1 MSRFHRLTASTCL
14 LLLLASCSSAPEKPP
29 VPNSEDLCKGATGN
43 GPKVGMAYD
52 IGGRDDRGANDLAFA
67 GLTRA
72 VKKLDATCLEGEA
85 AEGELESARAE
96 RLSHLIDAGSRVIV
110 AIGADYAEAVDD
122 AAQAHPRVRFA
133 LIDGTEPAGAPHKDG
148 RRNVANLDFATAQ
161 GVYLAGVAAAL
172 ASKSEEVGFVGNEFE
187 APFRAGA
194 EAANPKI
201 KVTSTALPIDEATS
215 AEPVDA
221 ESAAADQYDAGADVV
236 FGAPG
241 VSERD
246 ILNAAV
252 DAGDDHWVVGFGT
265 DQYVM
270 ANDDQKPHVLTSIL
284 ERYDTATYGF
294 LASVAAGHPLAG
306 QHTLGLK
313 QRGLGLATSG
323 DLVKPFASEIDD
335 FEAQIVAGDLV
346 VPTR

>member
-1 MSRFHRLTASTCL
+1 MACTLLVLAGCGST
-14 LLLLASCSSAPEKPP
+14 PEEPP
-29 VPNSEDLCKGATGN
+29 VPNSQDLCKGATGH
-43 GPKVGMAYD
+43 GPKVGMAYG
-52 IGGRDDRGANDLAFA
+52 IGGRDDLGLNDLAFA

-72 VKKLDATCLEGEA
+72 VKKLDATCVEGEA

-96 RLSHLIDAGSRVIV
+96 RLSHLIDTGSRAIV
-110 AIGADYAEAVDD
+110 AVGDDYAEAVDD
-122 AAQAHPRVRFA
+122 AARAHPQLRFA
-133 LIDGTEPAGAPHKDG
+133 LIDGTVPTEGSDKGG
-148 RRNVANLDFATAQ
+148 RRNVAYIDFSTAQ
-161 GVYLAGVAAAL
+161 GVYLAGVASAL
-172 ASKSEEVGFVGNEFE
+172 ASKSGEVGFVGNELE
-187 APFRAGA
+187 TSFRAGA

-201 KVTSTALPIDEATS
+201 QVTSTALPIDESSS

-221 ESAAADQYDAGADVV
+221 ESAAADQFDAGADVV

-270 ANDDQKPHVLTSIL
+270 ANDDQKTHVLTSVL
-284 ERYDTATYGF
+284 ERYDTATYNF

-306 QHTLGLK
+306 QHTLGVK
-313 QRGLGLATSG
+313 QHGLGFATSG
-323 DLVKPFASEIDD
+323 DYVKPIASEIDD
-335 FEAQIVAGDLV
+335 FEAQIAAGDLV